1 LVDDRDVVEGQ
12 ALFFFVVSPEAVA
25 GSGQG
30 ENSNDCDE
38 THDAHERS
46 ATVAGECDFVSKA
59 MTSPL
64 PKAAEWGAKE
74 KHNARASRDLS

>member
-1 LVDDRDVVEGQ
+1 M
-12 ALFFFVVSPEAVA
+12 VSPEAVA

-46 ATVAGECDFVSKA
+46 ATVAGKCGFASKA
-59 MTSPL
+59 KSISV
-64 PKAAEWGAKE
+64 AVEGQWSGARWKTQRPCLARQIAK
-74 KHNARASRDLS
+74 KHSSRLC